1 MEFKDYLKK
10 VTLRENLSFDEAY
23 EVNKFLLGGDAT
35 EIEIAAMLVALKT
48 KGETVEEIAGMAKG
62 MKDLAVSF
70 SDDFKNLIDNCGTG
84 GDGSDSFNIST
95 TSSFVLAG
103 AGLNVAK
110 HGNRSISSKSGSSD
124 LLKELGVN
132 INVSKDRIEEIL
144 KDIGIVFLFA
154 PNMHP
159 NMKHVMKVRIGLGIP
174 TVFNILG
181 PLTNPFNIESQLL
194 GIARRE
200 LVTPMAE
207 VLGKLGRKKA
217 VVVNGAGRMDE
228 ASLQGENY
236 ITILNNG
243 NIKEVILDPKSLGFR
258 TISNEEIRGGD
269 PKENAKITLSILQ
282 GEKGACRDTVL
293 LNSALGIIAGGLTD
307 DFNEALEIA
316 KKSIDSGNAYKKL
329 QQLIEESNK

>member
-1 MEFKDYLKK
+1 MFKEYLRK

-23 EVNKFLLGGDAT
+23 EVNRFLLGGGAT
-35 EIEIAAMLVALKT
+35 ESEIAGMLVALKT

-70 SDDFKNLIDNCGTG
+70 SDSFTNLIDNCGTG
-84 GDGSDSFNIST
+84 GDGSQSFNIST

-110 HGNRSISSKSGSSD
+110 HGNRSISSKSGSAD
-124 LLKELGVN
+124 VLKELGVN
-132 INVSKDRIEEIL
+132 LNIEKNRIEEIL
-144 KDIGIVFLFA
+144 KEIGIVFLFA

-159 NMKHVMKVRIGLGIP
+159 NMKNIMKVRVGLGIP

-181 PLTNPFNIESQLL
+181 PLTNPFNISNQLL
-194 GIARRE
+194 GINRKE

-207 VLGKLGRKKA
+207 VLNKLGRRRA
-217 VVVNGAGRMDE
+217 VVINGAGSMDE

-236 ITILNNG
+236 ITIMEAG
-243 NIKEVILDPKSLGFR
+243 TIKEIVLDPRKLGFNPV
-258 TISNEEIRGGD
+258 SNEEIKGGD
-269 PKENAKITLSILQ
+269 PVENAKITLAVLQ
-282 GEKGACRDTVL
+282 GEAGPCRDTVI
-293 LNSALGIIAGGLTD
+293 LNSSLGIIAGGLAD
-307 DFNEALEIA
+307 DFNEAIEIA
-316 KKSIDSGNAYKKL
+316 KKSIDSGSAYKKL

>member
-1 MEFKDYLKK
+1 MFKEYLRK

-23 EVNKFLLGGDAT
+23 EVNRFLLGGGAT
-35 EIEIAAMLVALKT
+35 ESEIAGMLVALKT

-70 SDDFKNLIDNCGTG
+70 SDSFTNLIDNCGTG
-84 GDGSDSFNIST
+84 GDGSQSFNIST

-110 HGNRSISSKSGSSD
+110 HGNRSISSKSGSAD
-124 LLKELGVN
+124 VLRELGVN
-132 INVSKDRIEEIL
+132 LNIEKNRIEEIL
-144 KDIGIVFLFA
+144 KEIGIVFLFA

-159 NMKHVMKVRIGLGIP
+159 NMKNIMKVRVGLGIP

-181 PLTNPFNIESQLL
+181 PLTNPFNISNQLL
-194 GIARRE
+194 GINRKE

-207 VLGKLGRKKA
+207 VLNKLGRRRA
-217 VVVNGAGRMDE
+217 VVINGAGSMDE

-236 ITILNNG
+236 ITIMEEG
-243 NIKEVILDPKSLGFR
+243 TIKEIVLDPRKLGFNPV
-258 TISNEEIRGGD
+258 SNEEIKGGD
-269 PKENAKITLSILQ
+269 PVENAKITLAVLQ
-282 GEKGACRDTVL
+282 GEVGPCRDTVI
-293 LNSALGIIAGGLTD
+293 LNSSLGIIAGGLAD
-307 DFNEALEIA
+307 DFNEAIEMA
-316 KKSIDSGNAYKKL
+316 KKSIDSGSAYKKL